1 MGTSWSWTLAHKILI
16 DRKVGESLRR
26 LSPRSQR
33 IVMDKLSA
41 LVEDPYPGNSSDKER
56 LHVQGRDDTYRIHIG
71 HTYTAFYRIH
81 EPEKEVLILAV
92 MSIEQAHKKY
102 GFF

>member
-1 MGTSWSWTLAHKILI
+1 MAYKILI

-26 LSPRSQR
+26 LSPKSQR
-33 IVMDKLSA
+33 IITDKLA
-41 LVEDPYPGNSSDKER
+41 TLVEDPYPSNGSDKER
-56 LHVQGRDDTYRIHIG
+56 LYVQGRDDTYRLHIS

-92 MSIEQAHKKY
+92 MSTEQAHKKY
-102 GFF
+102 GWF

>member
-1 MGTSWSWTLAHKILI
+1 LAYKVLI

-26 LSPRSQR
+26 LNPKSQR
-33 IVMDKLSA
+33 IIMDKLA
-41 LVEDPYPGNSSDKER
+41 VLVEDPYPGTGSDKER
-56 LHVQGRDDTYRIHIG
+56 LHMQGREDTYRLHIG

-81 EPEKEVLILAV
+81 ETEKEVLILAV

>member
-1 MGTSWSWTLAHKILI
+1 MTSWSWTLAYKILI

-26 LSPRSQR
+26 LSPKSQR
-33 IVMDKLSA
+33 IIMDKLST
-41 LVEDPYPGNSSDKER
+41 LVEDPYPGNGSDKER
-56 LHVQGRDDTYRIHIG
+56 LCVQGRDDTYRLHIS

-81 EPEKEVLILAV
+81 EPEKEVRILAV

-102 GFF
+102 GWF